1 MFEVCHSWSFFR
13 SLLGPGSPLK
23 DEGWR
28 GVDLLCFKKDEARWE
43 LDGHRLR
50 SDIFLNVVFL
60 ELASFD
66 PEMYTKLYLILF
78 LKSELMGKHQTMR
91 LKYQNDAK
99 LFQWDSNHSW
109 KWMVGIRSL
118 PLGMAYSQGRSV
130 NFRECIPCIP
140 ESSENCDICAPPKP
154 TKKQTVLGL
163 KFDTQTEGLGI
174 YW

>member
-1 MFEVCHSWSFFR
+1 MEKWGVWSL
-13 SLLGPGSPLK
+13 SLLKFLSIKRVLGVQFQMK
-23 DEGWR
+23 DEG
-28 GVDLLCFKKDEARWE
+28 VLTCCDSKKI
-43 LDGHRLR
+43 R
-50 SDIFLNVVFL
+50 SDENLMATDWGQIFFYVVFL
-60 ELASFD
+60 ELASLNPD
-66 PEMYTKLYLILF
+66 MYPKNYLLLF

-154 TKKQTVLGL
+154 TKKQPRYRGWNLIPKRRV
-163 KFDTQTEGLGI
+163 
-174 YW
+174 